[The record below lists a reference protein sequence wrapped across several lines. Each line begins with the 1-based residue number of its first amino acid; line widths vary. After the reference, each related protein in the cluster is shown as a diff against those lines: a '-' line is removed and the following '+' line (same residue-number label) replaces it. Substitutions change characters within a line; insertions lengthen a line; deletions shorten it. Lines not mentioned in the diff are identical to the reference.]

1 MAPAGRRS
9 EERRGGATY
18 VSFERLE
25 KAHPGRGYVCDT
37 VLFANQCAMRMGTA
51 LRAIHVDLEG
61 LKTCVSYDR
70 IKFKSLHPVIRGLHR
85 SWPTASTPGPRRMLS
100 GRSRSRS
107 IPAAGSI
114 RRNIDALKDKQGMI
128 FIMNG
133 WGSTDH
139 IDVWEGDGASGTLKG
154 GFDSY
159 LAVGSQAWLWEF
171 S

>member
-1 MAPAGRRS
+1 M
-9 EERRGGATY
+9 
-18 VSFERLE
+18 
-25 KAHPGRGYVCDT
+25 CDT
-37 VLFANQCAMRMGTA
+37 AIFANQCAMRMGTA

-70 IKFKSLHPVIRGLHR
+70 IKFKSHAPGHTR
-85 SWPTASTPGPRRMLS
+85 SAQELANRFYNNPRAHALGAKS
-100 GRSRSRS
+100 FK
-107 IPAAGSI
+107 IYTGSI
-114 RRNIDALKDKQGMI
+114 RGNIDALKSKQGMI

-159 LAVGSQAWLWEF
+159 LSVGSQVWLWEF